1 MKHNILL
8 IVITLLACLYACN
21 NDEKPTTTTVVEK
34 STIEAPVSNSKKAAS
49 STEPPAESISV
60 KGRWLNTSDK
70 NEEWEFTDSYLKMYY
85 EGKMVSEEKYGINNK
100 CATGETLAEEAE
112 KYISTHD
119 GLCYYIAKMDASN
132 LELSLV
138 GRGNTLSF
146 TKAK

>member
-1 MKHNILL
+1 MRHNLLL

-21 NDEKPTTTTVVEK
+21 NEETSNTNANEKL
-34 STIEAPVSNSKKAAS
+34 TIQAPVSHSKKAAS
-49 STEPPAESISV
+49 STEPPAGNTSV

-100 CATGETLAEEAE
+100 CATGETPAEEAE

-119 GLCYYIAKMDASN
+119 GLCYYIVKMDASN
-132 LELSLV
+132 LELSFV
-138 GRGNTLSF
+138 GKGNTLSF